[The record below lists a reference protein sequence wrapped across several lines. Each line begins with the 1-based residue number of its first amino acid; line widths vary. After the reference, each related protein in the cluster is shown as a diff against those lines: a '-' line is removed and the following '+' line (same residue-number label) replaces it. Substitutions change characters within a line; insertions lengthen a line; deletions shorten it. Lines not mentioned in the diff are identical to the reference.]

1 MPSVHYN
8 EPRERESDD
17 HRLLGL
23 QDIQA
28 ANAAKIPTCAAC
40 GGNGPF
46 MVRLGSKDGYEVK
59 VERLTCVSCFD
70 KSKAARMKH
79 SEGCHVWERWV
90 RNEDGSHTYT
100 QEIHAVNKD
109 EIPTCDFCH
118 GFGPFIHGV
127 ECPNG
132 DAVVVSRK
140 LCFKCFDSV
149 TALAAHKAEV
159 ATGGKEEL
167 PF

>member
-1 MPSVHYN
+1 MGA
-8 EPRERESDD
+8 DD

-28 ANAAKIPTCAAC
+28 ANAAKIPTC
-40 GGNGPF
+40 
-46 MVRLGSKDGYEVK
+46 
-59 VERLTCVSCFD
+59 
-70 KSKAARMKH
+70 
-79 SEGCHVWERWV
+79 
-90 RNEDGSHTYT
+90 
-100 QEIHAVNKD
+100 
-109 EIPTCDFCH
+109 DFCQ
-118 GFGPFIHGV
+118 GLGPFIHGV

-149 TALAAHKAEV
+149 TALAAPKAEV